1 MKLKQKGRSS
11 RKQQGFTLV
20 EMSVVLV
27 LAGLLVAAVT
37 AGQELVNT
45 AKAKKAVNDIVAL
58 ESQLQLYA
66 QAKGRF
72 PGDCDAD
79 GVIDFAADAVT
90 REDTGNT
97 LRAEKYAF
105 VSTYPTI
112 PLAGADATKE
122 TDACA
127 LSAAPGAGTAVGDVT
142 TVASATNANVWL
154 NDMKVAGFVSD
165 SAVNR
170 KLAKMVTEDFLFVG
184 NITDGVLA
192 EESADSAKYNAIV
205 MHNVPQWMAI
215 RMAQA
220 INGQD
225 DVAYRSRLRSLV
237 REEAPTAGN
246 YTEKWQ
252 VVGTVNESQKD
263 AMVTVAYFFDQVPE
277 SVASVTP

>member
-1 MKLKQKGRSS
+1 MKLKQKGRSA

-79 GVIDFAADAVT
+79 GVIDYLADATVRT
-90 REDTGNT
+90 DVGNT
-97 LRAEKYAF
+97 TRAEEYAF

-112 PLAGADATKE
+112 PDNGVAAALE

-127 LSAAPGAGTAVGDVT
+127 LSGSTTAGASDV
-142 TVASATNANVWL
+142 ATDTGNANVWL

-165 SAVNR
+165 SAINR

-184 NITDGVLA
+184 NITDGLA
-192 EESADSAKYNAIV
+192 EDSADGAQYNAIV

-237 REEAPTAGN
+237 RSGSTNGTYEET
-246 YTEKWQ
+246 WQ
-252 VVGTVNESQKD
+252 VVNSSATITTDAAQKD

-277 SVASVTP
+277 SVVSVTP